1 MTNKM
6 TNKNALSFVLNN
18 CEMPVDVREKLET
31 MLAQLEKKS
40 SNDRKPTPT
49 QLANEAL
56 KTAIINSMETG
67 AQYTISDMI
76 KTFPEL
82 SELSNQKVSAIVR
95 GMVEAGTV
103 VKTTEKRKSYFSKV
117 EGV

>member
-1 MTNKM
+1 ML
-6 TNKNALSFVLNN
+6 AN
-18 CEMPVDVREKLET
+18 CEIPADVREKLEI
-31 MLAQLEKKS
+31 MLVQLQKKS
-40 SNDRKPTPT
+40 STDRKPTPT

-56 KTAIINSMETG
+56 KTAILNSMEAG
-67 AQYTISDMI
+67 SQYTVSDMI

-95 GMVEAGTV
+95 GMVEAGTI